1 MVVPPH
7 GDATPRQAVPVSPEP
22 THGGRAA
29 PPVLHR
35 IYSSLL
41 QALTLSPTHL
51 DALRQRG
58 LDDTEIVR
66 RRYSTLP
73 LRGRAALA
81 RRLVD
86 QYGEAVCGTVPG
98 FYVAEHASR
107 RWWSLAGAAGLLIP
121 VRNLDGHIACL
132 KVRADDHGAGP
143 KYTTIS
149 SAKHGGPSP
158 GAPVHVSVH
167 ALPRGDVVRVTEGEL
182 KADIATALSG
192 VVTLSI
198 PGVTAWRTVLP
209 VLAML
214 QARRVLLAFDMDW
227 KANPHVARALA
238 QTTEALVEAGYNV
251 VVEAWDASQGKGID
265 DVLVSGCT
273 PALQSAVPWLH
284 KARTFP

>member
-1 MVVPPH
+1 MPNWCHVTMHEPCVICGHSDWCAVSTDGGFAVCRRTERDGAISRVDRAGMPYWLYRLH

-158 GAPVHVSVH
+158 GRPCTCQCMPS
-167 ALPRGDVVRVTEGEL
+167 PGE
-182 KADIATALSG
+182 TWCG
-192 VVTLSI
+192 
-198 PGVTAWRTVLP
+198 
-209 VLAML
+209 
-214 QARRVLLAFDMDW
+214 
-227 KANPHVARALA
+227 
-238 QTTEALVEAGYNV
+238 
-251 VVEAWDASQGKGID
+251 
-265 DVLVSGCT
+265 
-273 PALQSAVPWLH
+273 
-284 KARTFP
+284 